1 MTLWPIALLRALFFS
16 IWFTLPALMSLPAS
30 TLAAQGEAALAE
42 AGTDPAKIESLVKT
56 LEDPETRRR
65 LIDQL
70 KALNAVQDTS
80 NEPKNV
86 EELSLNLVEV
96 VTGQIEK
103 LAAASVELSSVIVDL
118 PSLTDWL
125 IEQVT
130 DPLQREYWINLLI
143 KLAVTLGCSFV
154 GYRIARHFLK
164 PTIDRF
170 YEERPDGL
178 VTRVP
183 LALLRGGLRLIPIMA
198 FAAIGYGLLTLLG
211 DWNGDA
217 VNILGRSLVDATIF
231 CMVLV
236 VGARTVL
243 APTASGLRLV
253 EVSDAVAGYVFSWL
267 KRFIYLIAYSYVVFQ
282 NEFVLEIPLSVYG
295 GIIRALGL
303 VVVVM
308 LIYLVL
314 SNRKTVAHWLRGN
327 GHAES
332 DKVMHVLARCRRLVA
347 DIWPV
352 FAIFYI
358 VSTYLIWALDIPGG
372 FTLLLKGGVLTTF
385 LLAIARPL
393 AYGVESALGRGL
405 SLGTGVRRR
414 YPAFERRI
422 NRYLGMLQGF
432 AVTLVYFGILLT
444 LVQIWGFEFFA
455 MIGGWF
461 SDETWQRLQSAA
473 TVAAIS
479 FLIWELIST
488 LIENYL
494 DTVDESGT
502 RVERS
507 ARARTLLPLLRT
519 FLFLVICTVVT
530 LTTLSTLGVDVTPVL
545 AAAGVIGIAIGFGS
559 QKLVQDIINGLFIL
573 FQDTIAV
580 GEVVD
585 VAGHSGVVE
594 HISVRTIGLRDL
606 SGRAHTIPFSEVT
619 TITNHTKDYAFAE
632 LDIGVGYREDVDE
645 VIEVLRQIGA
655 ELETDPLQGANIL
668 EPIQVLGVD
677 QFADSAVVIKARIK
691 TRPMMQWGVKRSFNR
706 LMKYRFDELG
716 IEIPYPHQTLYFGED
731 KEGRAP
737 VARVRLDRDT
747 GSDGIISGRRDEKPR
762 EIPPIRVVNEKVPT
776 DESGHE

>member
-1 MTLWPIALLRALFFS
+1 MTLWLTTLLRALFLLIFLA
-16 IWFTLPALMSLPAS
+16 LPSLISEPV
-30 TLAAQGEAALAE
+30 LAE
-42 AGTDPAKIESLVKT
+42 TASGDAAIADAGIDPAKIDSLVKT
-56 LEDPETRRR
+56 LQDPEARNQ

-70 KALNAVQDTS
+70 KALNAVQDLS
-80 NEPKNV
+80 NDPKNV
-86 EELSLNLVEV
+86 EELSLTLVET

-103 LAAASVELSSVIVDL
+103 LATASVELSTVIVDL
-118 PSLTDWL
+118 PSLTDWA
-125 IEQVT
+125 IDQVT
-130 DPLQREYWINLLI
+130 DQGQREYWINLLI
-143 KLAVTLGCSFV
+143 KLAVTLGCSFI
-154 GYRIARHFLK
+154 GYRIARRFLK
-164 PTIDRF
+164 PTVDRF

-183 LALLRGGLRLIPIMA
+183 LALLRGGLRLIPIVA

-211 DWNGDA
+211 DWNGSA

-231 CMVLV
+231 CLVLV

-243 APTASGLRLV
+243 APNAPGLRLV
-253 EVSDAVAGYVFSWL
+253 EVSDAVAGYVFGWI

-282 NEFVLEIPLSVYG
+282 NEFVLEIPDSVYG

-303 VVVVM
+303 VVVFM
-308 LIYLVL
+308 LVFLVL

-327 GHAES
+327 GHAEH
-332 DKVMHVLARCRRLVA
+332 DKVMHVLARCRRLIA

-358 VSTYLIWALDIPGG
+358 VSTYLIWALAIPGG
-372 FTLLLKGGVLTTF
+372 FALLLKGGVLTTF

-405 SLGTGVRRR
+405 SLGTDVRRR

-432 AVTLVYFGILLT
+432 AVSLVYFSILLT
-444 LVQIWGFEFFA
+444 LVHIWGFDFFA

-461 SDETWQRLQSAA
+461 SDETWERLKSAG
-473 TVAAIS
+473 TIAAVS

-494 DTVDESGT
+494 DTVDENGT

-519 FLFLVICTVVT
+519 FLFLMICMVVT

-619 TITNHTKDYAFAE
+619 TITNHTKDFAFAE

-645 VIEVLRQIGA
+645 VIEVIRQIGA
-655 ELETDPLQGANIL
+655 ELETDPAQSANIL

-716 IEIPYPHQTLYFGED
+716 IEIPYPHQTVYFGED
-731 KEGRAP
+731 KQGHAP
-737 VARVRLDRDT
+737 AAHIVVDRGT
-747 GSDGIISGRRDEKPR
+747 RPAAGQSTPLDEKPLD
-762 EIPPIRVVNEKVPT
+762 IPTIRVVNENMPPEET
-776 DESGHE
+776 GHE

>member
-1 MTLWPIALLRALFFS
+1 MTLWPIALLRALFLS
-16 IWFTLPALMSLPAS
+16 VLFTLPALMLLPAS

-56 LEDPETRRR
+56 LEDPETRRK

-130 DPLQREYWINLLI
+130 DPLQREYWVNLLI

-332 DKVMHVLARCRRLVA
+332 DKVMHVLARCRRLIA

-352 FAIFYI
+352 FAIFY
-358 VSTYLIWALDIPGG
+358 
-372 FTLLLKGGVLTTF
+372 
-385 LLAIARPL
+385 
-393 AYGVESALGRGL
+393 
-405 SLGTGVRRR
+405 
-414 YPAFERRI
+414 
-422 NRYLGMLQGF
+422 
-432 AVTLVYFGILLT
+432 
-444 LVQIWGFEFFA
+444 
-455 MIGGWF
+455 
-461 SDETWQRLQSAA
+461 
-473 TVAAIS
+473 
-479 FLIWELIST
+479 
-488 LIENYL
+488 
-494 DTVDESGT
+494 
-502 RVERS
+502 RS
-507 ARARTLLPLLRT
+507 
-519 FLFLVICTVVT
+519 
-530 LTTLSTLGVDVTPVL
+530 
-545 AAAGVIGIAIGFGS
+545 
-559 QKLVQDIINGLFIL
+559 
-573 FQDTIAV
+573 
-580 GEVVD
+580 
-585 VAGHSGVVE
+585 
-594 HISVRTIGLRDL
+594 
-606 SGRAHTIPFSEVT
+606 
-619 TITNHTKDYAFAE
+619 
-632 LDIGVGYREDVDE
+632 
-645 VIEVLRQIGA
+645 
-655 ELETDPLQGANIL
+655 
-668 EPIQVLGVD
+668 
-677 QFADSAVVIKARIK
+677 
-691 TRPMMQWGVKRSFNR
+691 
-706 LMKYRFDELG
+706 
-716 IEIPYPHQTLYFGED
+716 
-731 KEGRAP
+731 
-737 VARVRLDRDT
+737 
-747 GSDGIISGRRDEKPR
+747 
-762 EIPPIRVVNEKVPT
+762 
-776 DESGHE
+776 